1 MRRNG
6 LSMDGITSSSSAM
19 EVSERRVIYSSES
32 PESSLSVLSCHSGS
46 GSTDSSIWNCRTASQ
61 HGRDPDD
68 VAQVSSLN
76 SNTSARLA
84 HRRQVANLEV
94 CGDPDRLASEVC
106 TALNI
111 SIRSD
116 PQFHDMTSVMGWF
129 ARAQCFIL
137 TDPP

>member
-84 HRRQVANLEV
+84 HVANLEV

-111 SIRSD
+111 SFRSD
-116 PQFHDMTSVMGWF
+116 PQFHDFGDWLV
-129 ARAQCFIL
+129 RACAMFH
-137 TDPP
+137 TE